1 MRKNKLEIIFE
12 DQNVL
17 VLKKIPGTAVIPQED
32 KSTDDIMLFKVNDYL
47 KHESFPVISLDVD
60 ASGTVLFAKNKD
72 TYNYIAE
79 QLKNSKVKRT
89 YHIIVNGIMEEDKGE
104 IRKRLIVDKTDT
116 VVSEKGIDAVTKY
129 EVKEQFKNFAFVE
142 VVPVTSR
149 KKQIRA
155 HFWSIGN
162 PLAIDGLYASSEHL
176 LLSKLK
182 KRYKGVEKEKPLLSR
197 LPLHL
202 SKIELFLPDNKN
214 ISIFEMPLPDDINIT
229 LKQLRKYNKRG

>member
-1 MRKNKLEIIFE
+1 MRKKELDIIFE

-17 VLKKIPGTAVIPQED
+17 VLKKIPGTAVIPQEE
-32 KSTDDIMLFKVNDYL
+32 KSADDIMLFKVNDYL
-47 KHESFPVISLDVD
+47 QHESFPVISLDVD
-60 ASGTVLFAKNKD
+60 ASGIVLFAKNKD
-72 TYNYIAE
+72 TYNFIAE

-89 YHIIVNGIMEEDKGE
+89 YHIIANGIMEECKGE
-104 IRKRLIVDKTDT
+104 IRKGLIVDKNDT
-116 VVSEKGIDAVTKY
+116 VVSEKGIDALTKY
-129 EVKEQFKNFAFVE
+129 EVKEQFKNFAFIEVE
-142 VVPVTSR
+142 PVTSR

-162 PLAIDGLYASSEHL
+162 PLAIDCLYASAEPL

-182 KRYKGVEKEKPLLSR
+182 KRYKGTENEKPLLSR

-202 SKIELFLPDNKN
+202 SKIELFLPDNKD
-214 ISIFEMPLPDDINIT
+214 ISVFEMPLPDDINIT